1 MLKPVM
7 ELYLVRH
14 TTPDIAPGICY
25 GQSDI
30 GVKHTFEDEVAALR
44 PKIAHIEEASF
55 HSSPLQRCLLLA
67 QAVAGGRH
75 EIQQDARLKE
85 LNFGDWEL
93 QSWDDI
99 PRGLLDEWA
108 DEHVKLAPPNG
119 ESFHQLSLRVQ
130 AFVEQ
135 LTQQGAGVHVAFTH
149 AGVIRALTGFALGL
163 PLSNVFRLHIDYAS
177 VTKLIIDLDRD
188 RPLMRVGFV
197 NR

>member
-1 MLKPVM
+1 MSKPVM

-30 GVKHTFEDEVAALR
+30 GVKHTFEAEVAALR
-44 PKIAHIEEASF
+44 PKIAHIEAASF
-55 HSSPLQRCLLLA
+55 HSSPLQRCMLLA
-67 QAVAGGRH
+67 QAVSAGSRD
-75 EIQQDARLKE
+75 IQQDARLKE
-85 LNFGDWEL
+85 LHFGDWEL

-119 ESFHQLSLRVQ
+119 ESFHELSLRAQ
-130 AFVEQ
+130 AFVQHLIEQ
-135 LTQQGAGVHVAFTH
+135 GEGVHVAFTH
-149 AGVIRALTGFALGL
+149 AGVIRALTGYALDL
-163 PLSNVFRLHIDYAS
+163 PLSNVFRLHVDYAS
-177 VTKLIIDLDRD
+177 VTKLIIDLDRQ
-188 RPLMRVGFV
+188 RPLLRVGFV